1 MQYIRLFTLLTLV
14 AVLVLAG
21 CSGEDDASQQQGQ
34 SQQAKLPSLQE
45 KLDAKKDAF
54 TASASADK
62 VEAFNRGVELVA
74 QSGVMESAA
83 QVGDQAPNFNLI
95 NVYGE
100 TVSLEELRAK
110 GPVILVWYR
119 GGWCPYCNIQL
130 MAMQDA
136 LPAIKAAGGQVVAI
150 SPELPDNS
158 LTTAQKDSLE
168 FVVLSDPGNEA
179 ARKFGI
185 VYTLP
190 DEVKTIFLE
199 GGLDLAEWNGED
211 AWELPLSA
219 TYIIDT
225 DGTIRYAYLDPDYR
239 KRAEPQ
245 ELVEELLKLKG
256 S

>member
-1 MQYIRLFTLLTLV
+1 MLYTRLIAPLFLAGTFIV
-14 AVLVLAG
+14 AG
-21 CSGEDDASQQQGQ
+21 CSGDNDATRETTKK
-34 SQQAKLPSLQE
+34 QASLPSLQE
-45 KLDAKKDAF
+45 KLDAKKAAF
-54 TASASADK
+54 TENAPADK
-62 VEAFNRGVELVA
+62 IEAFNRGVELVA

-83 QVGDQAPNFNLI
+83 QVGEQAPNFNLI
-95 NVYGE
+95 NVHGQ
-100 TVSLEELRAK
+100 TVSLDELRAA
-110 GPVILVWYR
+110 GPVVLIWYR

-130 MAMQDA
+130 QAMQDA

-190 DEVKTIFLE
+190 EEVKNLFLE
-199 GGLDLAEWNGED
+199 GGLNLAEWNGED

-219 TYIIDT
+219 TYIIDA
-225 DGTIRYAYLDPDYR
+225 DGTIRYAYLDPDYK

-245 ELVEELLKLKG
+245 ELVEELQKLQG